1 MITSYTLK
9 SIEGQAGM
17 VYRKE
22 SILRRLEKLKEYRR
36 DLLELGDLSF
46 EDYIRHFLCRN
57 IQSLIF

>member
-1 MITSYTLK
+1 
-9 SIEGQAGM
+9 M